1 MWLARPRPSDCGP
14 IVSPSV
20 CPGPGGRG
28 RSEAKPRKAVPFR
41 VASSETHRAVPAN
54 KRLSLR
60 LLAGLLLLALPG
72 WLAMTAR
79 GAEPRGQR
87 PKRPNILW
95 ITSEDNGPFL
105 GCYGDRHAQT
115 PNLDRLAA
123 QGIRFT
129 NAVANAPVCAPTRCT
144 IITGVYAP
152 SMGTQHMRSTNRI
165 PSSIRLFPQYLRQ
178 AGYFCTN
185 HSKTDYNLSPVDKNA
200 WNMISGGDHR
210 RREPGQPFF
219 AVYNLGTTHESSLHR
234 GGDPALADSD
244 IPLPPYHPDTPEL
257 RASWATYYRII
268 TRMDAQVGEILQQ
281 LEDEG
286 VADDTI
292 VFYYSDHGGILP
304 RSKRFLYDTGVH
316 VPMIVRFGKNVA
328 HLAPQAPGTA
338 CDRPV
343 AFVDLAPTIL
353 SLVGLPIPQY
363 MQGRAFLGPQATE
376 APEYSYC
383 FRGRMDERYDMF
395 RAVRGKRFKYIRNY
409 MPHRIYGQHIA
420 YLFRAPAMQSW
431 LKEYQAGHCRG
442 PQCYFWHP
450 KPVEE
455 LYDFIQDPWEVNNLA
470 DDPQYAQ
477 VLQRMRRANR
487 QHLLRIRDAGFLTE
501 AEMVA
506 RAEAAGKTI
515 YEMVRDPKLYPL
527 ETIMAAAELASEGK
541 PENLPRLQELLGHK
555 DSGVRYWAATG
566 CVILG
571 TKAEPAS
578 DGLRKLLEDPSPS
591 VRIAAAEALCRTGH
605 TDDGLPV
612 LIELAG
618 ETGARYALHA
628 VNVLE
633 EIGPSARPA
642 LGVLERAAKA
652 SGYVGRAAQFT
663 FDKLRA
669 GAP

>member
-1 MWLARPRPSDCGP
+1 MCIENTRAVEANEQGLLRCGP
-14 IVSPSV
+14 A
-20 CPGPGGRG
+20 GRWG
-28 RSEAKPRKAVPFR
+28 MVAWAAVLALACGWAGADGLGAQQRPAKP
-41 VASSETHRAVPAN
+41 S
-54 KRLSLR
+54 
-60 LLAGLLLLALPG
+60 
-72 WLAMTAR
+72 
-79 GAEPRGQR
+79 
-87 PKRPNILW
+87 RPNILW

-115 PNLDRLAA
+115 PNLDRLARD
-123 QGIRFT
+123 GIRFS

-152 SMGTQHMRSTNRI
+152 SMGTQHMRSRNEVPQWI
-165 PSSIRLFPQYLRQ
+165 HLFPHYLRQ

-185 HSKTDYNLSPVDKNA
+185 HSKTDYNLSPVDTNA
-200 WNMISGGDHR
+200 WDMITGGDHR
-210 RREPGQPFF
+210 RRKPGQPFF

-234 GGDPALADSD
+234 GGDPALADSK
-244 IPLPPYHPDTPEL
+244 IPLPPYHPDTPEI

-268 TRMDAQVGEILQQ
+268 TRMDAQVGEILRQ
-281 LEDEG
+281 LEEEG

-292 VFYYSDHGGILP
+292 VFYYSDHAGILP

-328 HLAPQAPGTA
+328 HLAPLPPGSV

-343 AFVDLAPTIL
+343 SFVDLAPTIL
-353 SLVGLPIPQY
+353 SLAGLPIPDY
-363 MQGRAFLGPQATE
+363 MQGHAFLGPKATD

-431 LKEYQAGHCRG
+431 WAQWRAGHCRG
-442 PQCYFWHP
+442 PQCYFWQP

-455 LYDFIQDPWEVNNLA
+455 LYDLTKDPWEVNNLA
-470 DDPQYAQ
+470 DDPQYAE
-477 VLQRMRRANR
+477 VLERMRRANR
-487 QHLLRIRDAGFLTE
+487 EHLLRIRDAGFLPE

-506 RAEAAGKTI
+506 RAKAAGKTI

-527 ETIMAAAELASEGK
+527 EELMAAAELASEGK
-541 PENLPRLQELLGHK
+541 PENLRRLQELLDHR

-571 TKAEPAS
+571 PKAERAAG
-578 DGLRKLLEDPSPS
+578 GLRKLLEDPSPS
-591 VRIAAAEALCRTGH
+591 VRIAAAEALCKMGH
-605 TDDGLPV
+605 AGDGLPV

-618 ETGARYALHA
+618 DPQAPYALHA

-633 EIGPSARPA
+633 EIGPLARPA
-642 LGVLERAAKA
+642 ETVLERCAKS
-652 SGYVGRAAQFT
+652 SGYVQRAAQYT
-663 FDKLRA
+663 LGKLRA
-669 GAP
+669 GAAHP